1 MHVVV
6 AVVIAAVIGY
16 LLYRHFAGGQANP
29 GAEAAPRSDR
39 RDSGFAFLSN
49 GLIFCRPPGRPL
61 EQVHSPYAQEALDR
75 RERSHERNS
84 WKKGTSFGIAAGGG
98 MRSFEAPDKPM
109 VATSAVYEAGGDLLY
124 FLKDA
129 GMGGLF
135 RRQAGTGNELRVLL
149 KQHLDLCDLSPSPDG
164 TKIAAGS
171 QQPTGGAN
179 IVLFEQDG
187 SKMRDVT
194 GGDTIDTSPAWI
206 PDAPHRLLFQSAG
219 LARGPEGYIVAQG
232 HASIQ
237 MLDMTSGTVD
247 TVLEDP
253 RYDHLRPRVAPGG
266 DLLFIRRPYEIP
278 RYGAGNAL
286 LDTLL
291 FPFRLLRALFHY
303 LNFFSLMYSRKPLTS
318 ASGPAVQADM
328 KNILLQGKRIDAE
341 KALRS
346 ERAIHG
352 VPSLV
357 PSSWQLIRRD
367 RNGNERVL
375 ATNVVSYDIGADG
388 SVIYSN
394 GRGVFVIDDTGAEGL
409 VLSDQLVGEVIAL
422 RS

>member
-16 LLYRHFAGGQANP
+16 VIYRHFAVRQSDP
-29 GAEAAPRSDR
+29 GAQAAPAAER
-39 RDSGFAFLSN
+39 RDRAFAFLSN
-49 GLIFCRPPGRPL
+49 GLIFYRKPGSSL

-75 RERSHERNS
+75 RERSREHNS
-84 WKKGTSFGIAAGGG
+84 WKQGTSFGIAAGGG
-98 MRSFEAPDKPM
+98 MRSFDAADKPM
-109 VATSAVYEAGGDLLY
+109 IATSAVYEASGDLLY

-135 RRQAGTGNELRVLL
+135 RRQTGTGNELRVLL
-149 KQHLDLCDLSPSPDG
+149 KQHLDLYDLSPSPDG
-164 TKIAAGS
+164 RRIAAGS

-194 GGDTIDTSPAWI
+194 GGDTIDSAPAWV

-219 LARGPEGYIVAQG
+219 LARGPEGYVVAQG

-237 MLDMTSGTVD
+237 MLDMNSGTVD

-253 RYDHLRPRVAPGG
+253 RFDHLRPRVAPGG
-266 DLLFIRRPYEIP
+266 DLLFIRRPYEVP

-286 LDTLL
+286 LDALL

-357 PSSWQLIRRD
+357 PSTWQLVRRD
-367 RNGNERVL
+367 RNGNERIL

-388 SVIYSN
+388 SIIYSN
-394 GRGVFVIDDTGAEGL
+394 GRGVFVVDDEGRGGL
-409 VLSDQLVGEVIAL
+409 VLSDQLVSEVVAP